1 MRKNNYKF
9 TPFIHLVAF
18 FDYSC
23 FVSLKQNERHPD
35 KVYSD
40 KLFLGMVQK
49 Q

>member
-23 FVSLKQNERHPD
+23 FSLKQNERHPD